1 MAELPPP
8 GAQSAPP
15 PPPPP
20 VAAGAPP
27 SPASPYGTT
36 PSGPAVGLE
45 PSPKKS
51 RSGLY
56 IALALIAV
64 VVVAVGAVF
73 AFRSG
78 DDSGSDSAPAERD
91 DPDAGGPAD
100 DSDDSG
106 AGGGGAL
113 GTGAFSLD
121 AAVEQASASSA
132 VEYDMSM
139 SMGSFGS
146 MEMSGGIDTAAQVMT
161 MRMDL
166 GALLGGAP
174 GGADAPEG
182 IDVILDVGN
191 GVMYM
196 GADGFGAA
204 FPSDTPWISM
214 DLEMIAA
221 QSGMSLEEFQS
232 QFGANPLDAANLF
245 ADAEERVDLGM
256 EEIDGEPVRHYQVTV
271 DFAAALEANPQ
282 LEAQVDESLQDVPEF
297 VVYDVWVTEDNQ
309 LRRMAFD
316 LPMLGETMSMEMN
329 MRSIGGALDVQIPP
343 PDQVTDLMEMIPGG

>member
-100 DSDDSG
+100 DSDDS
-106 AGGGGAL
+106 GGGGAL